1 MIYAP
6 AETDFDVMTNDG
18 YPSPQPL
25 PSNDRPDLGD
35 VQREAWEGYGINCPH
50 CGAAHCGIN
59 KEVLR
64 TNPKGRRGCILRRRR
79 CRVCN
84 KEFSTKETVIFS
96 Q

>member
-6 AETDFDVMTNDG
+6 PETDFDVMTDG
-18 YPSPQPL
+18 STGSPQGEVPE
-25 PSNDRPDLGD
+25 RPDLGD
-35 VQREAWEGYGINCPH
+35 VQQQAREGYGISCPH
-50 CGAAHCGIN
+50 CGAPHLGIN

-64 TNPKGRRGCILRRRR
+64 TNPKGRRGCILRKRR

-84 KEFSTKETVIFS
+84 KEFSTKETVFFS